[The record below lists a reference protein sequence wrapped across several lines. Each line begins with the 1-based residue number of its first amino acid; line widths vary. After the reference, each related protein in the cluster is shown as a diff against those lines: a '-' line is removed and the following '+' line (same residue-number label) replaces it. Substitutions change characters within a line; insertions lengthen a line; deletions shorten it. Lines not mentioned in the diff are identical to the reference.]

1 MHLPDLQVLL
11 TTVRRLDSLLTDEYE
26 ALKSQKIEAFEAL
39 KQEKMSLLHTL
50 ASSGIIEDPAQA
62 TDPEQL

>member
-26 ALKSQKIEAFEAL
+26 ALKNQKIEAFEAL
-39 KQEKMSLLHTL
+39 QQEKCLSYRHSL
-50 ASSGIIEDPAQA
+50 AVA
-62 TDPEQL
+62 